1 MKTDGHRLETF
12 FEWQF
17 LNELKDT
24 FVAIALHNP
33 ELIGKYEKE
42 LILHL
47 RLLAIKLIVKVYR
60 TKYEI
65 LGGENIFGFV
75 LELCVDKSVEIRL
88 FILNLM
94 SSRFKSDEY
103 KAFLSNKYRIASF
116 LTILSIFEPTIIL
129 QKTSRRLLETI
140 KKSNDENS
148 NFGFIVLIYSVK
160 MVFNDILKALVNKE
174 DQYMYL
180 DTFTKGFDEIWM
192 VKREW

>member
-1 MKTDGHRLETF
+1 MVEFFMKNDGHRLETF

-17 LNELKDT
+17 LNELKET
-24 FVAIALHNP
+24 FVEIALHNP

-47 RLLAIKLIVKVYR
+47 RLSAIKLILKVYQ
-60 TKYEI
+60 TKFEI

-88 FILNLM
+88 VILNLM

-103 KAFLSNKYRIASF
+103 KAFLLNKYRIASF

-129 QKTSRRLLETI
+129 QKTSRRMLETI
-140 KKSNDENS
+140 KKSCDDNS

-160 MVFNDILKALVNKE
+160 MIFNDTLKALVNKE

-180 DTFTKGFDEIWM
+180 DTFIKGFD
-192 VKREW
+192 

>member
-129 QKTSRRLLETI
+129 QKTSRRILETI